1 MPATPRTP
9 GRPSSRTGATGATG
23 PTGDAAAGGAAAGGA
38 KAAGAKTAGAKG
50 GARPMVAL
58 DRALERLPLFRLS
71 DSADDGA
78 LTLAPRPGARWR
90 VLPAPGDRLPGTFDQ
105 DVYVGLL
112 HWWAEAG
119 RPEDGAIHFTLH
131 AFLRALG
138 RTPDGRTYEQL
149 RGALT
154 RLERT
159 TLESTGGAYTPA
171 EGAAAGGT
179 AAGGTARFAVLA
191 SVVIERRRIVE
202 EEQQEQLA
210 LFPELAATEPGDARV
225 VLGPALRANVAAGR
239 TSTISW
245 ARYQRLRSPVARR
258 LYRLLTALWTD
269 EPSDGGAPR
278 GAPFRAPLERWAEQL
293 PLTQRYPSHLQ
304 RVLAPAHDMLV
315 KAGVVGAAAC
325 VQDGRTWWVEYSA
338 P

>member
-1 MPATPRTP
+1 MSAPPRTP
-9 GRPSSRTGATGATG
+9 GRPSPRSGAR
-23 PTGDAAAGGAAAGGA
+23 
-38 KAAGAKTAGAKG
+38 G
-50 GARPMVAL
+50 GARSMVAL

-78 LTLAPRPGARWR
+78 LLYAPRAGARWR

-119 RPEDGAIHFTLH
+119 RPDDGAISFTLH

-149 RGALT
+149 RGALA

-159 TLESTGGAYTPA
+159 TLESS
-171 EGAAAGGT
+171 GAAYEAFDPGE
-179 AAGGTARFAVLA
+179 AARFTVLA
-191 SVVIERRRIVE
+191 SVVIERRRVVE
-202 EEQQEQLA
+202 DEQQEQLA

-258 LYRLLTALWTD
+258 LYRLLTALWAD
-269 EPSDGGAPR
+269 APEVAA
-278 GAPFRAPLERWAEQL
+278 APWRVPLERWAEQL

-315 KAGVVGAAAC
+315 KAGVVRAAAC
-325 VQDGRTWWVEYSA
+325 VQDGRAWWVEYTA
-338 P
+338 

>member
-9 GRPSSRTGATGATG
+9 GRPSPGHPSPRDSA
-23 PTGDAAAGGAAAGGA
+23 PAAAKAG
-38 KAAGAKTAGAKG
+38 KG

-78 LTLAPRPGARWR
+78 LTYAPRPAARWR

-105 DVYVGLL
+105 DVYVALL
-112 HWWAEAG
+112 HWWADAG
-119 RPEDGAIHFTLH
+119 RPDDGAISFTLH

-149 RGALT
+149 RGALA

-159 TLESTGGAYTPA
+159 TLESTGGAYDGAPG
-171 EGAAAGGT
+171 EGDA
-179 AAGGTARFAVLA
+179 ARFAVLA
-191 SVVIERRRIVE
+191 SVTIERRRVVE
-202 EEQQEQLA
+202 EELQEQLA
-210 LFPELAATEPGDARV
+210 LFPELAAVEPGDARV
-225 VLGPALRANVAAGR
+225 VLGPALRANVALGR

-258 LYRLLTALWTD
+258 LYRLLAALWAD
-269 EPSDGGAPR
+269 EPGAADGAAPGPLR
-278 GAPFRAPLERWAEQL
+278 VPLERWAEQL

-315 KAGVVGAAAC
+315 KAGVVGAAGC
-325 VQDGRTWWVEYSA
+325 VQDGRAWWVEYA
-338 P
+338 RP

>member
-1 MPATPRTP
+1 MTAPPRTP
-9 GRPSSRTGATGATG
+9 SVPSPR
-23 PTGDAAAGGAAAGGA
+23 AGG
-38 KAAGAKTAGAKG
+38 KT

-78 LTLAPRPGARWR
+78 LTYVPRPGARWR

-119 RPEDGAIHFTLH
+119 RPDDGAMSFSLH
-131 AFLRALG
+131 AFLRTLG

-159 TLESTGGAYTPA
+159 TLESAGAYA
-171 EGAAAGGT
+171 DEAGDVS
-179 AAGGTARFAVLA
+179 RFAVLA
-191 SVVIERRRIVE
+191 SVVIERRRVVE

-258 LYRLLTALWTD
+258 LYRLLTALWSESAGD
-269 EPSDGGAPR
+269 GPAREEPARDGPARDGPAR
-278 GAPFRAPLERWAEQL
+278 EGRLRAPLERWAEQL

-304 RVLAPAHDMLV
+304 RVLAPAHEMLV
-315 KAGVVGAAAC
+315 KAGVVRGAAC
-325 VQDGRTWWVEYSA
+325 VQDGRAWWVEYEA

>member
-1 MPATPRTP
+1 
-9 GRPSSRTGATGATG
+9 
-23 PTGDAAAGGAAAGGA
+23 
-38 KAAGAKTAGAKG
+38 
-50 GARPMVAL
+50 MVAL

-78 LTLAPRPGARWR
+78 LAYVPRPGARWR

-105 DVYVGLL
+105 DVYVGLW

-119 RPEDGAIHFTLH
+119 QPDDGAISFTLH
-131 AFLRALG
+131 AFLRTLG

-159 TLESTGGAYTPA
+159 TLESTGAAY
-171 EGAAAGGT
+171 GDAGGED
-179 AAGGTARFAVLA
+179 AGEASRFAVLA
-191 SVVIERRRIVE
+191 SVVIERRRVVE

-225 VLGPALRANVAAGR
+225 VLGPAVRANVAAGR

-258 LYRLLTALWTD
+258 LYRLLTALW
-269 EPSDGGAPR
+269 SDAP
-278 GAPFRAPLERWAEQL
+278 GDGPLRAPLERWAEQL

-304 RVLAPAHDMLV
+304 RVLAPAHEMLV
-315 KAGVVGAAAC
+315 KAGVVRAAAC
-325 VQDGRTWWVEYSA
+325 VQDGRTWWVEYEA

>member
-1 MPATPRTP
+1 
-9 GRPSSRTGATGATG
+9 
-23 PTGDAAAGGAAAGGA
+23 
-38 KAAGAKTAGAKG
+38 
-50 GARPMVAL
+50 MVAL
-58 DRALERLPLFRLS
+58 DRALEQLPLFRLS

-78 LTLAPRPGARWR
+78 LTYTPRPGVRWR

-112 HWWAEAG
+112 HWWSDAG
-119 RPEDGAIHFTLH
+119 RPDDGAISFTLH
-131 AFLRALG
+131 AFLRMLG

-159 TLESTGGAYTPA
+159 TLESTGAYA
-171 EGAAAGGT
+171 EDVGET
-179 AAGGTARFAVLA
+179 TRFAVLA
-191 SVVIERRRIVE
+191 SVVIERRRVLE

-210 LFPELAATEPGDARV
+210 LFPELAAVEPGDARV

-258 LYRLLTALWTD
+258 LYRLLTALWA
-269 EPSDGGAPR
+269 EAPR
-278 GAPFRAPLERWAEQL
+278 DARWRAPLERWAEQL

-304 RVLAPAHDMLV
+304 RVLAPAHEMLV
-315 KAGVVGAAAC
+315 KAGLVSSAAC
-325 VQDGRTWWVEYSA
+325 VQSGRTWWVEYGA
-338 P
+338 PDRKG

>member
-1 MPATPRTP
+1 
-9 GRPSSRTGATGATG
+9 
-23 PTGDAAAGGAAAGGA
+23 
-38 KAAGAKTAGAKG
+38 
-50 GARPMVAL
+50 MVAL

-78 LTLAPRPGARWR
+78 LTYVPRAGARWR

-105 DVYVGLL
+105 DVYVGLW

-119 RPEDGAIHFTLH
+119 RPEDGAISFTLH

-159 TLESTGGAYTPA
+159 TLESA
-171 EGAAAGGT
+171 GAAYGDGGEE
-179 AAGGTARFAVLA
+179 AAGEVARFAVLA
-191 SVVIERRRIVE
+191 SVVIERRRVVE

-225 VLGPALRANVAAGR
+225 VLGPAVRANVAAGR

-258 LYRLLTALWTD
+258 LYRLLTALWS
-269 EPSDGGAPR
+269 EE
-278 GAPFRAPLERWAEQL
+278 RAAAQVEGTRVRVPLERWAEQL

-304 RVLAPAHDMLV
+304 RVLAPAHEMLV
-315 KAGVVGAAAC
+315 KTGVVRAASC
-325 VQDGRTWWVEYSA
+325 VQEGRTWWVEYAA

>member
-1 MPATPRTP
+1 
-9 GRPSSRTGATGATG
+9 
-23 PTGDAAAGGAAAGGA
+23 
-38 KAAGAKTAGAKG
+38 
-50 GARPMVAL
+50 MVAL

-78 LTLAPRPGARWR
+78 LTYVPRPGSRWR

-112 HWWAEAG
+112 HWWTEAG
-119 RPEDGAIHFTLH
+119 RPDDGAISFTLH

-159 TLESTGGAYTPA
+159 TLESSGAAYATGGV
-171 EGAAAGGT
+171 EDVGGVS
-179 AAGGTARFAVLA
+179 RFAVLA
-191 SVVIERRRIVE
+191 SVVIERRRVVE

-225 VLGPALRANVAAGR
+225 VLGPALRASVAAGR

-258 LYRLLTALWTD
+258 LYRLLTALWA
-269 EPSDGGAPR
+269 DGAGEAGSEIDGLEGGR
-278 GAPFRAPLERWAEQL
+278 CRVPLERWAEQL

-304 RVLAPAHDMLV
+304 RVLAPAHEMLMKV
-315 KAGVVGAAAC
+315 GVVSAAAC
-325 VQDGRTWWVEYSA
+325 VQDGRAWWVEYAA
-338 P
+338 PSRPS